1 MSNLKNLKTNHY
13 KTKIVPTKKLKL
25 NNTTYIGFKINDLF
39 KLKEFIKE
47 DNIIDFT
54 YKGLSFINNIEIN
67 SISDDFKNCSVLV
80 EDLDKKSFFNSENII
95 HSDYICSIVK

>member
-13 KTKIVPTKKLKL
+13 KSKIIITKKLKL

-47 DNIIDFT
+47 NNIIDFT
-54 YKGLSFINNIEIN
+54 YKGLSFINKNNLKSTQQKKI
-67 SISDDFKNCSVLV
+67 ISD
-80 EDLDKKSFFNSENII
+80 NI
-95 HSDYICSIVK
+95 YK

>member
-1 MSNLKNLKTNHY
+1 MSNLKSLKTNHY

-54 YKGLSFINNIEIN
+54 YKGLSFINKNNLKSTLQNI
-67 SISDDFKNCSVLV
+67 
-80 EDLDKKSFFNSENII
+80 
-95 HSDYICSIVK
+95 